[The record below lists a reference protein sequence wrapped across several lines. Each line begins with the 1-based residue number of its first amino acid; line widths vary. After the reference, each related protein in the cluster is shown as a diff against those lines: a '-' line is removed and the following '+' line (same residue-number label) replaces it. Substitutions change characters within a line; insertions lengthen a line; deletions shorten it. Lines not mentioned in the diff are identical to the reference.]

1 VILWGDV
8 MSASDLKLSYKLDRQ
23 DYWSGQMQ
31 ILQQGPWRVVTIALG
46 LWMVSALAAS
56 VWVMQTGPKGTV
68 LELGIAA
75 LYGLMGLALMVAV
88 IARGFGRFKL
98 NRALAHAEGGPL
110 APTTI
115 DISGTGIAWD
125 DGASQ
130 TQFSWGAFDR
140 VEVTDRL
147 VLFYSSPV
155 QAIMIPRRVLG
166 DEEAMLA
173 FVASARDN
181 IRSARR

>member
-1 VILWGDV
+1 

-23 DYWSGQMQ
+23 DYWSGQVQ
-31 ILQQGPWRVVTIALG
+31 ILQQGAWQVVTVALG
-46 LWMVSALAAS
+46 LWMVSVLAAS
-56 VWVMQTGPKGTV
+56 VWVMQAGPTGSIV
-68 LELGIAA
+68 ELGFAA
-75 LYGLMGLALMVAV
+75 LYGLLGLALMIAV
-88 IARGFGRFKL
+88 LSRSFGRFKL

-115 DISGTGIAWD
+115 DISGAGIAWD

-130 TQFSWGAFDR
+130 TQFSWAAFDR

-181 IRSARR
+181 ISTARR

>member
-1 VILWGDV
+1 
-8 MSASDLKLSYKLDRQ
+8 MKLSYKLDRQ
-23 DYWSGQMQ
+23 DYWSGQVQ
-31 ILQQGPWRVVTIALG
+31 ILQQGAWKVVTIALG
-46 LWMVSALAAS
+46 LWMVSVLAAS
-56 VWVMQTGPKGTV
+56 IWIMQTGPTGTI
-68 LELGIAA
+68 LELGFASLYA
-75 LYGLMGLALMVAV
+75 LIGLALMIAV
-88 IARGFGRFKL
+88 ISRGFGRFRL

-115 DISGTGIAWD
+115 DVGPTGIAWD

-130 TQFSWGAFDR
+130 TQFSWGAFER

-181 IRSARR
+181 IKSARR